1 MYYVDLIPIRILIP
15 MKTPITCCID
25 KHSSRSVLQK
35 NLQEN
40 FAKKLFLSNFISRYT
55 FQNDWESPI

>member
-1 MYYVDLIPIRILIP
+1 
-15 MKTPITCCID
+15 MKTPITCYID